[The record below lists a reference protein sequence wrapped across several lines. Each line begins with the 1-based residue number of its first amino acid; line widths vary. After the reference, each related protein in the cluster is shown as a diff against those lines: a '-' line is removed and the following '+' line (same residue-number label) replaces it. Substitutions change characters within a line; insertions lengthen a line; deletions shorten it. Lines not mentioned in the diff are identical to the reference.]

1 MLSGVTTE
9 ARQDGSDNV
18 RFRPI
23 GLRQQIVLSAG
34 LRIKPTR
41 DCMRINEAEILFVP
55 GSSSPDADHW
65 ISRWQSRLPTGKRIE
80 GGNDDVASLS
90 SALAEALAGESDR
103 PAVLVGHGA
112 GVFAIAHAARTSD
125 VSRVRGAF
133 LVNPSSSWNVPAP
146 SREPLPFPS
155 LVVISRDDPHAS
167 YEEMQDI
174 GLDWGGHIVDAG
186 AIGRVDASSGHGPW
200 PEGLM
205 RFGAF
210 LARL

>member
-1 MLSGVTTE
+1 
-9 ARQDGSDNV
+9 
-18 RFRPI
+18 
-23 GLRQQIVLSAG
+23 
-34 LRIKPTR
+34 
-41 DCMRINEAEILFVP
+41 MRISEADILVVP
-55 GSSSPDADHW
+55 GSSSNDAEHW
-65 ISRWQSRLPTGKRIE
+65 ISRWQSRLPTGQRIE
-80 GGNDDVASLS
+80 ASNDDVVSLAS
-90 SALAEALAGESDR
+90 AIAGALAGGDAR
-103 PAVLVGHGA
+103 PVVLVGHGA
-112 GVFAIAHAARTSD
+112 GVFAIAQAARMGD

-133 LVNPSSSWNVPAP
+133 LVNPSSGWNVPAP

-186 AIGRVDASSGHGPW
+186 AIGRVDSSSGHGPW